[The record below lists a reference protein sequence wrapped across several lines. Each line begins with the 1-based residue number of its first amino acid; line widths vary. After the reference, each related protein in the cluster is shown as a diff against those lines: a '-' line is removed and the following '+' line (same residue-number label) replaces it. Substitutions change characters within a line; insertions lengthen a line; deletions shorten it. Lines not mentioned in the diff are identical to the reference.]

1 MTPDEAIK
9 AIQIA
14 DTIYVHVLT
23 STNYEGNEH
32 YSDAFRVPKEDAIK
46 AMRDVGESGFVP
58 NVEVSEDGKTVT
70 IGKATVAPVAENFSH
85 FENNNGNF

>member
-14 DTIYVHVLT
+14 DTTCVHVLT

-32 YSDAFRVPKEDAIK
+32 YSDSFRVSKEDAIN
-46 AMRDVGESGFVP
+46 AMREIRELGYVP
-58 NVEVSEDGKTVT
+58 NIEISDGGKTVT
-70 IGKATVAPVAENFSH
+70 IGRAGSEQVAENFSH